1 MTKGMEEKQKCT
13 IQYAMCAFGLRVQ
26 VLHFTFSTFFLF
38 FFFVPA
44 FADFG
49 RQILLL

>member
-1 MTKGMEEKQKCT
+1 MTKGMEEKQKYT

-26 VLHFTFSTFFLF
+26 VLHFTFSNF
-38 FFFVPA
+38 FFFFFWPA
-44 FADFG
+44 FVDFG